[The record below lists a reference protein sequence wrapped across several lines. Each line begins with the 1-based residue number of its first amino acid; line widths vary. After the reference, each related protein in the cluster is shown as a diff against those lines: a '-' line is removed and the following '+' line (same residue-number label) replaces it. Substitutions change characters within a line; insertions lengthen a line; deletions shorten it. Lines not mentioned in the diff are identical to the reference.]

1 MLNKYE
7 YCAPLFKV
15 LWINVLLF
23 CCLIKSVWKITYIYY
38 EYSKLVNVVWTIYLL
53 QVSVKFRVVNG
64 TAIEHS
70 DFETISDTAIIPD
83 GASSIDLPIRIIDD
97 NLPELEEIFY
107 VELLNQITGGGVL
120 GAEQYRVAVIH
131 ILASDDPEGAFG

>member
-1 MLNKYE
+1 M
-7 YCAPLFKV
+7 
-15 LWINVLLF
+15 
-23 CCLIKSVWKITYIYY
+23 
-38 EYSKLVNVVWTIYLL
+38 

-70 DFETISDTAIIPD
+70 DFETISDTAVIPD

-107 VELLNQITGGGVL
+107 VELLNQIMKLTMGL
-120 GAEQYRVAVIH
+120 PWMAFTN
-131 ILASDDPEGAFG
+131 LNSLNFFSTKMDSFLLDPLTTIGCDWSSVKIS